1 MLGLGLAAS
10 APAPLAAGQRPVARP
25 APGPSAAFGSE
36 AVDSTAL
43 ALIRRARALR
53 EAASGTATGSGGG
66 AASASGTVASYKA
79 RAEGHVYFY
88 LDREDGGAPVP
99 MRVDQ
104 VALDLFQDRFGRTG
118 QVMLGRRRK
127 EFLPVRDFEYYID
140 RLTAVQNGF
149 GDRIAV
155 GEGMDVRDV
164 PHPLSAVG
172 EAHYRYRVAGLVQL
186 RVPSLPSPVRVH
198 EVEVRPR
205 DPTRPAFVGSVFLE
219 SATGGLVRMAF
230 SFTPASYVDR
240 RVDRVEIRLDHAL
253 WQERFWLPYRQS
265 VEVRREMPQLDLP
278 VGAVIRAK
286 LEVAEYD
293 FEWDAAG
300 TRAEDGFF
308 PGAPVARTPYGAA
321 PAAPFSSGLTER
333 MADEGLVP
341 LNPARVEAEARRL
354 ARDVARDRLASGLP
368 RLRLHADRFSSVFR
382 ANRAEGVHVGLG
394 ASFAASPSVDLR
406 AMAGYGTGNRK
417 ASATVGA
424 QWQIPG
430 RPAALSAEA
439 YAGQLRDLGPRSGAS
454 GAVNTLTALV
464 LNEDYTDP
472 YFASGGRT
480 TVEHRTPQGR
490 SVWVAGFAE
499 HLRRADQAWFGGG
512 GPDVAGGDA
521 EVDGS
526 RVGGDNATGGGAGS
540 SSGFRPV
547 RPAAEG
553 VHAGVEVGYAR
564 VWGGLGR
571 WGAGATATG
580 SASRWEGSPVGS
592 VLLRLEGRTAS
603 QDLSRKASVSLEA
616 GRSWGAMPPQLL
628 FHVGGRGTLPGHP
641 FREYGG
647 KAFFLATGE
656 ASVVVAPGWL
666 AARALAGAGAAGETP
681 NMARPG
687 WYLRPTGR
695 LLGYVGAG
703 IATLHDTVRL
713 DGAWGFPGGVF
724 ELVLSAGPWLRP
736 YL

>member
-1 MLGLGLAAS
+1 MARLLVLGLLGLLGLALA
-10 APAPLAAGQRPVARP
+10 ATRDPVPLAAGQPPDAQPAP
-25 APGPSAAFGSE
+25 APGAAVGSE
-36 AVDSTAL
+36 AVDSAAL
-43 ALIRRARALR
+43 ALIRKARALR
-53 EAASGTATGSGGG
+53 AMASGEEAASGV
-66 AASASGTVASYKA
+66 GTVPAYKA

-118 QVMLGRRRK
+118 QVMRGRRRK

-164 PHPLSAVG
+164 PHPLSALG
-172 EAHYRYRVAGLVQL
+172 EAHYRYRLVGLVQL

-205 DPTRPAFVGSVFLE
+205 DPTQPAFVGSVFLE

-230 SFTPASYVDR
+230 GFTPASYVDP
-240 RVDRVEIRLDHAL
+240 RVDRVAVRLDHAL

-286 LEVAEYD
+286 LEVTEYD
-293 FEWDAAG
+293 FEWDAASAH
-300 TRAEDGFF
+300 AEDGFL
-308 PGAPVARTPYGAA
+308 PGAPVVRTPYGTA
-321 PAAPFSSGLTER
+321 PADRFASGLTER

-341 LNPARVEAEARRL
+341 LSPARVEAEARRL
-354 ARDVARDRLASGLP
+354 ARGVARERLVSGLP

-382 ANRAEGVHVGLG
+382 ANRAEGAHVGLG

-406 AMAGYGTGNRK
+406 ALAGYGTGNRK
-417 ASATVGA
+417 ASAAVGA
-424 QWQIPG
+424 QWHHPG
-430 RPAALSAEA
+430 RAATLSAEA
-439 YAGQLRDLGPRSGAS
+439 HVGQLRDPGPRPGAS
-454 GAVNTLTALV
+454 GAVNTLATLV

-472 YFASGGRT
+472 YFASGGRA

-490 SVWVAGFAE
+490 RAWVAGFAE
-499 HLRRADQAWFGGG
+499 HLRRADQAWFGGVG
-512 GPDVAGGDA
+512 QGVAG
-521 EVDGS
+521 S
-526 RVGGDNATGGGAGS
+526 GGGGS
-540 SSGFRPV
+540 GSEGGASSGFRPV

-553 VHAGVEVGYAR
+553 VHAGVEFGYAR

-603 QDLSRKASVSLEA
+603 PDLSRKASVSLEA
-616 GRSWGAMPPQLL
+616 GRSWGALPPQLL
-628 FHVGGRGTLPGHP
+628 FYVGGRGTLPGHP

-666 AARALAGAGAAGETP
+666 AVRALAGAGAAGTTP
-681 NMARPG
+681 DAARAS
-687 WYLRPTGR
+687 WNVRPSTR

-703 IATLHDTVRL
+703 IATLHDTVRI
-713 DGAWGFPGGVF
+713 DGAWGFPGNAF
-724 ELVLSAGPWLRP
+724 ELILSAGPWLRP

>member
-1 MLGLGLAAS
+1 MV
-10 APAPLAAGQRPVARP
+10 P
-25 APGPSAAFGSE
+25 
-36 AVDSTAL
+36 
-43 ALIRRARALR
+43 
-53 EAASGTATGSGGG
+53 
-66 AASASGTVASYKA
+66 SYKA
-79 RAEGHVYFY
+79 TAEGHVYFY

-118 QVMLGRRRK
+118 QVMRGRRRK

-155 GEGMDVRDV
+155 GEGMDARDV
-164 PHPLSAVG
+164 PHPLSALG
-172 EAHYRYRVAGLVQL
+172 EAHYRYRTAGLVRL

-230 SFTPASYVDR
+230 SFTPASYVDP
-240 RVDRVEIRLDHAL
+240 RVDRIEIRLDHAL

-300 TRAEDGFF
+300 ARAEDGFF
-308 PGAPVARTPYGAA
+308 AGAPVVRTPYGAA
-321 PAAPFSSGLTER
+321 PSNRFKAGLTER
-333 MADEGLVP
+333 MADEGLAP
-341 LNPARVEAEARRL
+341 LSPARVEAEARRL
-354 ARDVARDRLASGLP
+354 ARGAARDRLASGLP

-382 ANRAEGVHVGLG
+382 ANRAEGAHVGLG
-394 ASFAASPSVDLR
+394 ASFAASPSADLR
-406 AMAGYGTGNRK
+406 ALAGYGTGNRK
-417 ASATVGA
+417 ASAAVGA
-424 QWQIPG
+424 QWRLPG
-430 RPAALSAEA
+430 RAATLSADA
-439 YAGQLRDLGPRSGAS
+439 YAGQLRDAGPRPGAS
-454 GAVNTLTALV
+454 GAVNTLAALV

-472 YFASGGRT
+472 YFAFGGRA

-490 SVWVAGFAE
+490 RVWAAGFADR
-499 HLRRADQAWFGGG
+499 LRSADQAWFGGG
-512 GPDVAGGDA
+512 DGPNVAGG
-521 EVDGS
+521 G
-526 RVGGDNATGGGAGS
+526 
-540 SSGFRPV
+540 GFRPV

-564 VWGGLGR
+564 AWGGLGR
-571 WGAGATATG
+571 WGAAATATG
-580 SASRWEGSPVGS
+580 SASRWEGDPVGS

-616 GRSWGAMPPQLL
+616 GRSWGALPPQLL

-656 ASVVVAPGWL
+656 ASVVVTPGWL
-666 AARALAGAGAAGETP
+666 AARALAGAGAAGTTP
-681 NMARPG
+681 DPTRASWN
-687 WYLRPTGR
+687 LRPTGR

-703 IATLHDTVRL
+703 VATLHDTVRL